1 MVFVVF
7 VRIKVNKKNRNCV
20 TFVILKIERIDN
32 TVQISDEMEESK
44 NYSLK

>member
-20 TFVILKIERIDN
+20 TFVILKIEGSIITLRFQMKWKKAKTIP
-32 TVQISDEMEESK
+32 
-44 NYSLK
+44 